1 MRRKLIS
8 QYWRV
13 SLRRGVMERVM
24 RRKVSVQ
31 SPVEWVM
38 NSIGLAPRPL

>member
-13 SLRRGVMERVM
+13 SFRSGVIESVIEQ
-24 RRKVSVQ
+24 KVSVQ
-31 SPVEWVM
+31 SPV
-38 NSIGLAPRPL
+38 SG